1 MTAGQWRVSNGYVW
15 FLRQDPLSGAGAGRS
30 CLFFPHLPL
39 PFLPLF
45 LHPAL
50 GAWTRQWK
58 LTLDLEAQNHTLWT
72 AEQAWSPHT
81 ALRDLPSGFANKR
94 KETLAVFKLLL
105 SGVFHM
111 QPNKSSFMSDTEKL
125 DFFLVMRFCCDATY
139 RATQEQDV
147 SYRRERR
154 LKPRAA
160 QTPN

>member
-1 MTAGQWRVSNGYVW
+1 MSLLPPSPTA
-15 FLRQDPLSGAGAGRS
+15 P
-30 CLFFPHLPL
+30 P
-39 PFLPLF
+39 PLF

-50 GAWTRQWK
+50 WAWTRQQK

-72 AEQAWSPHT
+72 AEQVAWGPHT
-81 ALRDLPSGFANKR
+81 ALKGLPSGFAIKR

-125 DFFLVMRFCCDATY
+125 DFFLVMKFCCDATH

-147 SYRRERR
+147 FYRRERR

-160 QTPN
+160 QTPD

>member
-15 FLRQDPLSGAGAGRS
+15 FLGQDPLSGAGAGRS
-30 CLFFPHLPL
+30 CLFFPHPPLPL
-39 PFLPLF
+39 LPLF

-50 GAWTRQWK
+50 GAWTRQRK

-81 ALRDLPSGFANKR
+81 ALRGLPSGFAIKR

-139 RATQEQDV
+139 RAAQEQDV